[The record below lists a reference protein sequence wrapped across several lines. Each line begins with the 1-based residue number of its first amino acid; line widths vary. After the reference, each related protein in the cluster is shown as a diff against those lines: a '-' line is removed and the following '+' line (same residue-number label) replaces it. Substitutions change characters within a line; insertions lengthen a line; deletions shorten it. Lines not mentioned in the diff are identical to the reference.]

1 MRIAIC
7 DDEMSS
13 SEQTKQTLE
22 EAYKSLD
29 MVVDVYQ
36 QGKRFLEACEKI
48 RYDLVILDIEMPGM
62 DGISVAKTLRET
74 EGKTAIVF
82 LTSHI
87 EYALKGYEV
96 RALRYLTKPATPEKL
111 SEIIGLMLRH
121 KKEKKQLLL
130 KEEDELLMVAVEEII
145 YLEARNQDI
154 RVVTAD
160 SEYLRRYNLKD
171 YEHELSGYDFFRCHR
186 SYLINLAKI
195 KRVAGRE
202 VFMENGE
209 NIPISRT
216 REKALKEALYEYV
229 QREAF

>member
-13 SEQTKQTLE
+13 SGQTKQTLE

-29 MVVDVYQ
+29 MIVDVYRE
-36 QGKRFLEACEKI
+36 GKKLLEACGKI

-62 DGISVAKTLRET
+62 DGISVAKALRET
-74 EGKTAIVF
+74 EEKMAIVF

-111 SEIIGLMLRH
+111 SEIVGLMLEQ

-130 KEEDELLMVAVEEII
+130 KREDELVMVAVGEIL

-154 RVVTAD
+154 RVVTMD
-160 SEYLRRYNLKD
+160 SEYMRRYNLKD
-171 YEHELSGYDFFRCHR
+171 YERELSGYDFFRCHR
-186 SYLINLAKI
+186 SYLINLAKV

-209 NIPISRT
+209 NIPLSRI

>member
-13 SEQTKQTLE
+13 SGQTKQTLE

-29 MVVDVYQ
+29 MIVDVYRE
-36 QGKRFLEACEKI
+36 GKKLLEACGKI
-48 RYDLVILDIEMPGM
+48 RYDFVILDIEMPGM
-62 DGISVAKTLRET
+62 DGISVAKALRET
-74 EGKTAIVF
+74 DEKMAIVF

-111 SEIIGLMLRH
+111 SEIVGLMLEQ

-130 KEEDELLMVAVEEII
+130 KREDELVMVAVGEIL

-154 RVVTAD
+154 RVVTMD
-160 SEYLRRYNLKD
+160 SEYMRRYNLKD
-171 YEHELSGYDFFRCHR
+171 YERELSGYDFFRCHR
-186 SYLINLAKI
+186 SYLINLAKV

-209 NIPISRT
+209 NIPLSRI

>member
-7 DDEMSS
+7 DDEVSS
-13 SEQTKQTLE
+13 SEQTKQVLE
-22 EAYKSLD
+22 ETYKSLD
-29 MVVDVYQ
+29 MIVDVYHE
-36 QGKRFLEACEKI
+36 GKKFLDACGSI
-48 RYDLVILDIEMPGM
+48 HYDLVILDIEMPGM
-62 DGISVAKTLRET
+62 DGILVAKALRET
-74 EGKTAIVF
+74 KKKTAVVF

-111 SEIIGLMLRH
+111 SEIIGLMLRQ

-130 KEEDELLMVAVEEII
+130 KRDDELMMVPVNEIL

-154 RVVTAD
+154 RVVTVD
-160 SEYLRRYNLKD
+160 GEYLRRYNLRD
-171 YEHELSGYDFFRCHR
+171 YEQELSEYDFFRCHR
-186 SYLINLAKI
+186 SYLINLA
-195 KRVAGRE
+195 RVKKMTGRD

-209 NIPISRT
+209 NIPLSRT
-216 REKALKEALYEYV
+216 KEKALKEALYEYV

>member
-13 SEQTKQTLE
+13 SGQTKQTLE

-29 MVVDVYQ
+29 MIVDVYRD
-36 QGKRFLEACEKI
+36 GKKLLEACGKI
-48 RYDLVILDIEMPGM
+48 PYDLVILDIEMPGM
-62 DGISVAKTLRET
+62 DGISVAKALRET
-74 EGKTAIVF
+74 EEKMAIVF

-111 SEIIGLMLRH
+111 SEIVGLMLEQ

-130 KEEDELLMVAVEEII
+130 KREDELVMVAVGEIL

-154 RVVTAD
+154 RVVTMD
-160 SEYLRRYNLKD
+160 SEYMRRYNLKD
-171 YEHELSGYDFFRCHR
+171 YERELSGYDFFRCHR
-186 SYLINLAKI
+186 SYLINLAKV

-209 NIPISRT
+209 NIPLSRI